1 MNADKKILSEKLYLG
16 NFTNL
21 GGSGNALNSDFE
33 TWCYRLTDWVPTPT
47 KNSDVEIL
55 TPYVIVF
62 GDGAFGR

>member
-33 TWCYRLTDWVPTPT
+33 TWCYRLTD
-47 KNSDVEIL
+47 
-55 TPYVIVF
+55 
-62 GDGAFGR
+62 